1 MDKRQE
7 LLELFL
13 SLTESEKSLVVDF
26 IKLNKYKEQES
37 ND

>member
-7 LLELFL
+7 LMELFL

-26 IKLNKYKEQES
+26 IKQNKHKEQES